1 MVMDSDQT
9 AKSPIGQVT
18 SQNQPKSFMS
28 LPKELRDQIYELSF
42 GCKPHLVVLAGK
54 TRPSDCEGP
63 SNPELTVGVAA
74 TYNVIYP
81 ASFATFG
88 GHTVSYTFYSQDA
101 DVSSTATAQVHK
113 GINWSK
119 SLTGILYTNKQ
130 NSAEAAPHLYKLCTF
145 LFEDLDLSK
154 RFLELVCPANLES
167 IRNIFVYYPDELEII
182 YAPDGTVVENTVSM
196 RQKFQSLCEKIVK
209 AMPKVKELTVWIGK
223 ILELENEGTR
233 VDAYKRA
240 ILQFA
245 GLGELE
251 KTFVKKYGEVF
262 DNSGDEDARWEGS
275 NEYTV
280 KGVKQ
285 MIATGDHA
293 ALDNMR
299 KAFGEVR
306 DKECEGDE

>member
-1 MVMDSDQT
+1 MDSDQT
-9 AKSPIGQVT
+9 AKSSIGQVA
-18 SQNQPKSFMS
+18 SQNQPKTFMS

-63 SNPELTVGVAA
+63 SNPEMTAEVASK
-74 TYNVIYP
+74 YNVIYP

-101 DVSSTATAQVHK
+101 DVSSTAAAQVHK

-119 SLTGILYTNKQ
+119 YLTGILYTNKQ
-130 NSAEAAPHLYKLCTF
+130 ISFEAAPHLYKSCTF
-145 LFEDLDLSK
+145 LFEGLDLSK
-154 RFLELVCPANLES
+154 KFLELVRPTNLES

-182 YAPDGTVVENTVSM
+182 YAPDGTVSDNAVPM
-196 RQKFQSLCEKIVK
+196 RQKFHFLCEKIVK

-223 ILELENEGTR
+223 VLELENEGTR
-233 VDAYKRA
+233 VDEYEKA

-245 GLGELE
+245 GLGELQI
-251 KTFVKKYGEVF
+251 TFVKKYGEVF
-262 DNSGDEDARWEGS
+262 DNSGDEDARWEGL

-280 KGVKQ
+280 KGVKE

-293 ALDNMR
+293 ALDR
-299 KAFGEVR
+299 KRKEFEEAR
-306 DKECEGDE
+306 DKGCDGDE